1 MPTLAKVPANAVRQ
15 CDSWKAIDRSFIWG
29 YGCELR
35 YPMPVGQPGVYKVH
49 FNQRSTV
56 YVLTVLLALVFLPV
70 AIPSSAPA
78 GQLHHYEYVFPD
90 NSIYVY
96 DMDNRGALVKHVRVP
111 TSAGVRGAVASA
123 VTAMLYISYGSD
135 RRSGGSM
142 LKYDLMTDKVVWVK
156 HYPFG
161 IDSMSISPTGTRSTC
176 PPGN

>member
-1 MPTLAKVPANAVRQ
+1 
-15 CDSWKAIDRSFIWG
+15 
-29 YGCELR
+29 
-35 YPMPVGQPGVYKVH
+35 
-49 FNQRSTV
+49 
-56 YVLTVLLALVFLPV
+56 
-70 AIPSSAPA
+70 
-78 GQLHHYEYVFPD
+78 
-90 NSIYVY
+90 
-96 DMDNRGALVKHVRVP
+96 MDNRGALVKHVRVP